1 MTTVCSF
8 QILVKLLAYLCKIR
22 VQAVLRVILFFLMMN
37 FIFNVTK
44 AGHTKKTKV
53 LSFSSDSRGCFCGG
67 LGSLGRLRS
76 FGGWLG
82 SRGGLL
88 AGCDLLGSLHF
99 FSGTVK
105 KYI

>member
-1 MTTVCSF
+1 M
-8 QILVKLLAYLCKIR
+8 K
-22 VQAVLRVILFFLMMN
+22 N
-37 FIFNVTK
+37 FIFNVTE
-44 AGHTKKTKV
+44 AGHTKTKV
-53 LSFSSDSRGCFCGG
+53 LSFSSNSRGCFCGG

-105 KYI
+105 KSIFELSTVTC

>member
-1 MTTVCSF
+1 
-8 QILVKLLAYLCKIR
+8 
-22 VQAVLRVILFFLMMN
+22 MN
-37 FIFNVTK
+37 FIFNVKK
-44 AGHTKKTKV
+44 AGHTKTKV
-53 LSFSSDSRGCFCGG
+53 LSFSSNSRGSFCGG

-105 KYI
+105 KVYLSLVL